1 MLSAVC
7 FSAQNKWGTV
17 VSDVTQVILAKIG
30 TLPVVV
36 PTTIT
41 AVEGDHLR
49 MRSTQAERISVSYE
63 GDLYFAYVTVEDN
76 QNNRLYKFNL

>member
-17 VSDVTQVILAKIG
+17 VSDVTQVILATIG
-30 TLPVVV
+30 TLPVVA

-49 MRSTQAERISVSYE
+49 MRYTQRVYH
-63 GDLYFAYVTVEDN
+63 
-76 QNNRLYKFNL
+76 